1 MKTPRG
7 FWFSSTEQSVC
18 CSVTSYFF
26 NLNGSYILAKVWE
39 CTEYGPCCHSK
50 VSSHLE
56 DCPFQGAWCNC
67 SVLLILYFKQLL
79 LVACEGQIQLR
90 CLHFNNQ

>member
-1 MKTPRG
+1 M
-7 FWFSSTEQSVC
+7 
-18 CSVTSYFF
+18 
-26 NLNGSYILAKVWE
+26 
-39 CTEYGPCCHSK
+39 YGPCCHYK
-50 VSSHLE
+50 VYLHLE

-67 SVLLILYFKQLL
+67 SVLLIIYFKQPMIIKLL